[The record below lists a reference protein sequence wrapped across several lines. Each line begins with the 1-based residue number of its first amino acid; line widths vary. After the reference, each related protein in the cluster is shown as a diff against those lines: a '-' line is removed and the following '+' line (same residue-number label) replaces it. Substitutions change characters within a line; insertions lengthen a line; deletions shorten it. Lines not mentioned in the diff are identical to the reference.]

1 MTISNAADTFEA
13 VRADIRKLGEAQG
26 TGDNAVANAFLRC
39 VRGAARGAL
48 DTIKRDAAGN
58 EVSKGGKDHAEALYA
73 DDYVVKYAKA
83 DAHKASTVIKGASYF
98 RQGISVGVHCSRHG
112 FDAVTVFNTATV
124 ELQVLKKNG
133 VKTKKPLE
141 AFVSVAREQLKSS
154 VELTRDEIR
163 DAMQVEPVER
173 DAAAYL
179 RTAVKALEK
188 ACGLD
193 DNDGTRNALEATQ
206 RALAFVMERDA
217 RAADMAKLAELQ
229 ARLGLAA

>member
-1 MTISNAADTFEA
+1 MTISNVSDTFDA
-13 VRADIRKLGEAQG
+13 VLSDVRKLAEVQG
-26 TGDNAVANAFLRC
+26 AGDNAVANAFLRC
-39 VRGAARGAL
+39 VRGSARGAL
-48 DTIKRDAAGN
+48 DTIKRDPAGN
-58 EVSKGGKDHAEALYA
+58 EVSKGGKDHADALYEN
-73 DDYVVKYAKA
+73 YVRHYSKR
-83 DAHKASTVIKGASYF
+83 DAHSASTVIKGASYF

-112 FDAVTVFNTATV
+112 FDAVTVFNTAAV
-124 ELQVLKKNG
+124 EMATLKDMG
-133 VKTKKPLE
+133 VKVKKPLE

-163 DAMQVEPVER
+163 DAMQVEAVER

-193 DNDGTRNALEATQ
+193 DNDGTRNALEAAQ